1 MRKASHLEYP
11 LDRLFSV
18 STHMPILRALKDSRE
33 GMSGRAI
40 ARRAEINHQAC
51 AVAIRNLEFIG
62 VLQRQGSGKT
72 QLVRLNSDSHLV
84 REIVLPLLEKESGF
98 LNLIRHDIAK
108 TFRGEAAAVTVFGS
122 VARKQD
128 LPGSD
133 MDVLI
138 LVEGSRKDRVS
149 EKAASYGSD
158 FIRHYGVR
166 LSPIVLSVHE
176 ARQRL
181 KKGDALVINIFSE
194 GVDLLDRKAREVISW
209 RQD

>member
-1 MRKASHLEYP
+1 MRKVNHLRYP

-18 STHMPILRALKDSRE
+18 STNMPILRALKDSRE

-40 ARRAEINHQAC
+40 ARGARINHQAC
-51 AVAIRNLEFIG
+51 AVALKGLESIG

-72 QLVRLNSDSHLV
+72 QLVRLNFDNHLV
-84 REIVLPLLEKESGF
+84 KEIVLPLLEKEGDF
-98 LNLIRHDIAK
+98 LNLIRDDIAK
-108 TFRGEAAAVTVFGS
+108 TFKGDARAVTIFGS

-138 LVEGSRKDRVS
+138 LVEGSRKDPVS
-149 EKAASYGSD
+149 EKAASCGFD
-158 FIRHYGVR
+158 FVRRYGVR
-166 LSPIVLSVHE
+166 LSPIVLSVQE

-181 KKGDALVINIFSE
+181 KKGDALITNILSE
-194 GVDLLDRKAREVISW
+194 GVDLLSHKAQEMLS
-209 RQD
+209 